1 VSFHP
6 YELVPLR
13 PVSQQLP
20 PARLETMTMMPLK
33 KIGQKM
39 LNPLDQPVESSQLLG
54 LINISR
60 IFNKLAFFS

>member
-1 VSFHP
+1 
-6 YELVPLR
+6 
-13 PVSQQLP
+13 VSQQLP